1 MLNNFFTINL
11 PYGLFKSENDT
22 WVPFNREYMPLGYN
36 NTGGSNIFSDYY
48 IDIPYNTKYLGL
60 TEEILMNLADHFERD
75 ENNQINKIYLYVDIS
90 NPTSQNYDSDAV
102 WNKYFNKI
110 RTLSKLKVK

>member
-11 PYGLFKSENDT
+11 PYGLTKGENDT
-22 WVPFNREYMPLGYN
+22 WIPFNREYMPLGYN
-36 NTGGSNIFSDYY
+36 NTVKPNIYSDTYR
-48 IDIPYNTKYLGL
+48 DIPYNTRYSGL
-60 TEEILMNLADHFERD
+60 TDIILLDLAEDFERD
-75 ENNQINKIYLYVDIS
+75 ESNQITKIYFYSDNT
-90 NPTSQNYDSDAV
+90 NPTAQNYESDAV